1 MGFFRNPEIR
11 RAALLLSLLTAALA
25 GTGAWL
31 FGGRGAAAMGGAC
44 LLLCGVFFLFTYRR
58 YRRLREISRRIDGL
72 LHGREA
78 VDFHEF
84 AEGELSVLQDE
95 VSKLTV
101 RLREQADTLLRDKR
115 YLSDALADIS
125 HQLRTPLTSMNLI
138 VTLLRSPDTSEER
151 RRELLQ
157 ELTRSL
163 SRVDWLID
171 ALLKMSKIDA
181 GTAGFQRVSV
191 AVEPLLR
198 QAADP
203 LVIPMELRGQQLR
216 LRVEG
221 EPRFLGDPLWSVE
234 AVGNVLKN
242 CMEHTPNGGQI
253 EVTAAE
259 NALYTEIAVRDTGEG
274 IDPQDLPHL
283 FERFYRGKNA
293 GEQSVGIGLAL
304 ARLIVCEQNGT
315 IKAQN
320 RPEGG
325 AQFTIRFYK
334 SAV

>member
-11 RAALLLSLLTAALA
+11 RATALFLLLTALF
-25 GTGAWL
+25 TGIGAVFL
-31 FGGRGAAAMGGAC
+31 GARAAAVTLVAC
-44 LLLCGVFFLFTYRR
+44 LALCGTFLLFTYRR
-58 YRRLREISRRIDGL
+58 YGRLQEISRRIDSL
-72 LHGREA
+72 LHGRES

-101 RLREQADTLLRDKR
+101 RLREQADTLSRDKR
-115 YLSDALADIS
+115 FLSDALADIS
-125 HQLRTPLTSMNLI
+125 HQLRTPLTSMNLA

-163 SRVDWLID
+163 GRIDWLID

-181 GTAGFQRVSV
+181 GTAGFQRVPV
-191 AVEPLLR
+191 AVGPLLR
-198 QAADP
+198 RAAEP
-203 LVIPMELRGQQLR
+203 LTIPMELRGQR
-216 LRVEG
+216 LVLSEEG
-221 EPRFLGDPLWSVE
+221 EPHFIGDPLWSVE

-242 CMEHTPNGGQI
+242 CMEHTPPGGRI
-253 EVTAAE
+253 EVAARE
-259 NALYTEIAVRDTGEG
+259 NALFTEITVHDTGEG
-274 IDPQDLPHL
+274 LDPEDLPHL
-283 FERFYRGKNA
+283 FERFYKGKNA
-293 GEQSVGIGLAL
+293 GDQSVGIGLAL
-304 ARLIVCEQNGT
+304 ARMIVTEQNGT

-320 RPEGG
+320 HPEGG
-325 AQFTIRFYK
+325 ALFTLRFYK